1 MRTAPFHRVVYEL
14 LFLGFLKALRQFTF
28 LFPFS
33 NIYMDEEYREHLH
46 RQWKKFIAQV
56 FWEKKKREIEK
67 KKWSKKKKGK
77 MLKVHYFFKGEV
89 ICLFFPSL
97 CAACLLLE
105 CVSSTSIS
113 WRGLDGS
120 TVWAIPGIS
129 EFKNKQTNS
138 RLSIILPKM
147 HQHNVTED
155 KSGGRPT
162 PFLMGRFQRTA
173 TSPARA
179 ESFWLMLE

>member
-1 MRTAPFHRVVYEL
+1 MRTVPFHRVVYEL

-129 EFKNKQTNS
+129 EFKNKLTLIWALYYQKCISIMSQKTNQEGNPLPS
-138 RLSIILPKM
+138 WWEGFREQLLPQRVQSLS
-147 HQHNVTED
+147 
-155 KSGGRPT
+155 G
-162 PFLMGRFQRTA
+162 
-173 TSPARA
+173 
-179 ESFWLMLE
+179 